1 MNVYMRSLSHII
13 LRKWPW
19 IVCGIL
25 VYCTLFQLFYNLLTY
40 DTAIPY
46 SSFGEFCLSYVYNL
60 IPILVII
67 VLNILVIF
75 CLPRIPAVSGRIV
88 SKMLADMLISAV
100 IFFIVGKLFLLVGGI
115 FNPDIKIDWV
125 GAGLNSI
132 LIFLITEVAYYLIA
146 SKESMLR
153 AQEEQKRALQYR
165 YEVLKA
171 QVNPHFLFNSLNI
184 LYSLIAIDPE
194 KSREF
199 TLQLSS
205 MYRWLLL
212 WQNKDVVPLEEELE
226 FLKSYVQVLE
236 MRHRGQMKVGISGEE
251 NAAGKMIVPHTL
263 QLLVENVTKHNVI
276 SARNPM
282 NVSVVLG
289 PESITV
295 SNPVRLK
302 ETDNSTGL
310 GIRYILELY
319 AKRGRSVRID
329 RENNVFTATIPYL

>member
-1 MNVYMRSLSHII
+1 MSDSVRGLLYIVRRRYLLII
-13 LRKWPW
+13 G
-19 IVCGIL
+19 GIL
-25 VYCTLFQLFYNLLTY
+25 LYCTVFQMFYNLLKY
-40 DTAIPY
+40 DTAVPY
-46 SSFGEFCLSYVYNL
+46 RNFQEFAESYVYNL

-115 FNPDIKIDWV
+115 FNPDIKIDWA

-132 LIFLITEVAYYLIA
+132 LIFLIVEVVYYLIA
-146 SKESMLR
+146 SKESMRR

-184 LYSLIAIDPE
+184 LYSLIAIDRD

-205 MYRWLLL
+205 MYRYLLL
-212 WQNKDVVPLEEELE
+212 WQNKDVVPLEEEIE

-236 MRHRGQMKVGISGEE
+236 MRHRGQMKVDISGEE
-251 NAAGKMIVPHTL
+251 NAAGRMIVPHTL

-282 NVSVVLG
+282 NVSVKFG
-289 PESITV
+289 TESITV

-319 AKRGRSVRID
+319 AKRGKSVQIS
-329 RENNVFTATIPYL
+329 RENNVFKAIIPYL